1 MAAHISNG
9 MMKIPLIRRTL
20 KCQRRASKSKDWA
33 SVETLHGTS
42 LQDEDKVHSTGNKTC
57 GLKVNLNI
65 KIQILGEELL
75 FDNEQL
81 TYIPHNVPYP
91 EN

>member
-20 KCQRRASKSKDWA
+20 KCQRRASSSQERA

-42 LQDEDKVHSTGNKTC
+42 LWDEDKVHSTGN
-57 GLKVNLNI
+57 
-65 KIQILGEELL
+65 
-75 FDNEQL
+75 
-81 TYIPHNVPYP
+81 
-91 EN
+91 